1 MSKLMEKFVIKKI
14 LLRIVVMFRFILNP
28 NPEVQ
33 LTAEDIKIDVIEE
46 TADFII
52 VNKASGMVTHIAPG
66 NYSGTLQNALFYRY
80 PELANVPRTG
90 IIHRLD
96 KETSGIL
103 VISRNL
109 SSHNYLNQQL
119 QEQKFDKTYHAL
131 VCGAVSKN
139 ITIDEPIGRHPVNR
153 KKKCQSNSMENLLCQ
168 LSNH

>member
-1 MSKLMEKFVIKKI
+1 MLYSTDTLDSKC
-14 LLRIVVMFRFILNP
+14 
-28 NPEVQ
+28 
-33 LTAEDIKIDVIEE
+33 
-46 TADFII
+46 
-52 VNKASGMVTHIAPG
+52 S
-66 NYSGTLQNALFYRY
+66 
-80 PELANVPRTG
+80 RTG

-139 ITIDEPIGRHPVNR
+139 IRIDEAIGGI
-153 KKKCQSNSMENLLCQ
+153 L
-168 LSNH
+168 